1 MAWCEASS
9 WWLATDGIGEIEMLV
24 AALQGPRWCPWCE
37 GHMGWWGGW
46 MMILWWVLILGFVV
60 LGIWWFRRRSEGGGT
75 FKPGADRAE
84 AILRERFARGEIDEE
99 TYRRQVAELRRSGS

>member
-1 MAWCEASS
+1 
-9 WWLATDGIGEIEMLV
+9 
-24 AALQGPRWCPWCE
+24 
-37 GHMGWWGGW
+37 MGWWGGW

-60 LGIWWFRRRSEGGGT
+60 LGIWWFRRRTEGGGT
-75 FKPGADRAE
+75 SKPGADRAE